1 MGVGA
6 GGGERTKEEVI
17 EDAGRPHC
25 TFGGEDGAPGC
36 WVGLLAAGAADAAAT
51 SEPGSARW
59 VRSGGL
65 GLWSR
70 TAGLG
75 RQGAWKS
82 KGG

>member
-1 MGVGA
+1 MQA
-6 GGGERTKEEVI
+6 GHTALLGERM
-17 EDAGRPHC
+17 GRQ
-25 TFGGEDGAPGC
+25 
-36 WVGLLAAGAADAAAT
+36 VAAGAADAAAT